1 VKDWRRAWIVWAAA
15 ALAAVPASVVV
26 WFVGGQAWCGEEVY
40 DTPPGT
46 VSDTLCSTLVEPV
59 VPWAILAAAPFV
71 VVVAAGLLALR
82 RRDQR
87 LFVLAIT
94 LPFVFVVGAVLAS
107 LAG

>member
-1 VKDWRRAWIVWAAA
+1 
-15 ALAAVPASVVV
+15 
-26 WFVGGQAWCGEEVY
+26 
-40 DTPPGT
+40 
-46 VSDTLCSTLVEPV
+46 
-59 VPWAILAAAPFV
+59 VPWAFLAAAPFV